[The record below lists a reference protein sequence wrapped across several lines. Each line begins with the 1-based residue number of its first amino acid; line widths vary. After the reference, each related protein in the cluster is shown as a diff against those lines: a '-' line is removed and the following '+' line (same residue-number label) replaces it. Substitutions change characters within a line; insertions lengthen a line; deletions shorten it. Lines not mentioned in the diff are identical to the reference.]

1 MRDEIKFLAEVVG
14 QASHCEQV
22 YLFGSEA
29 RGDAHLDSD
38 VDLAL
43 IIPDGVSP
51 RQALR
56 AAIRATAQRS
66 HPIDLVVIAHSTWAN
81 GQSLLARQIRQEG
94 VLVYEQ

>member
-1 MRDEIKFLAEVVG
+1 MRDEIKFLAEAVG
-14 QASHCEQV
+14 QASQCEQV

-29 RGDAHLDSD
+29 RGEAHVGSD

-56 AAIRATAQRS
+56 AAIRVTAQRTQ
-66 HPIDLVVIAHSTWAN
+66 PIDLVVIAHSTWVN

-94 VLVYEQ
+94 ILLYGQ

>member
-14 QASHCEQV
+14 QASQCEQV

-29 RGDAHLDSD
+29 RGEAHVGSD

-43 IIPDGVSP
+43 IIPDGLSP

-66 HPIDLVVIAHSTWAN
+66 QPIDLVVITHSTWAK
-81 GQSLLARQIRQEG
+81 GQSLLARQIRLEG
-94 VLVYEQ
+94 ILLYGQ

>member
-14 QASHCEQV
+14 RASHCEQV

-29 RGDAHLDSD
+29 RGEAHLGSD

-51 RQALR
+51 REALR
-56 AAIRATAQRS
+56 AAIRATAQRKQ
-66 HPIDLVVIAHSTWAN
+66 PIDLVVIAHSNWAN
-81 GQSLLARQIRQEG
+81 GQSLLARQVRQEG
-94 VLVYEQ
+94 ILLYGQ

>member
-1 MRDEIKFLAEVVG
+1 MRDEIKFLAEMVG
-14 QASHCEQV
+14 KASNCEQV

-29 RGDAHLDSD
+29 RGEAHEGSD

-66 HPIDLVVIAHSTWAN
+66 HPIDLVVIAHSNWTS

-94 VLVYEQ
+94 ILLYGQ

>member
-29 RGDAHLDSD
+29 RGDAHLGSD

-56 AAIRATAQRS
+56 AAIRATAQRTQ
-66 HPIDLVVIAHSTWAN
+66 PIDLVVIAHSTWVN